1 MKKTSKWLALLLALA
16 LVLTA
21 CGGGGKDKKPAD
33 SNEATS
39 GSEENKGGDATIEKH
54 TDADTFVVGTV
65 EMNGDLINGFTNSS
79 YDVWAKTLLGN
90 YDGALSYATFY
101 SDFEGEWLEN
111 KTINAE
117 SPKRNEN
124 EDGSVTYTFKI
135 KDNLLWNDGEK
146 ITAKDYVFSYLFVN
160 SPAWKDLG
168 TTNASLGSELKGYD
182 AYSNGE
188 TKAHAGFRVIDDYTF
203 SVTISA
209 DYVPYF
215 YETSLVAVTPTPL
228 HRYAPNMDVVDTE
241 EGAAL
246 QVKEGFEITDEIKN
260 KMLEDQQ
267 KVIDAAKAEYE
278 KIKKE
283 YSEEDGVDI
292 KVYEE
297 LEPKLEALT
306 PDQYNEAKKAGKLED
321 GTEIK
326 DWTEIYD
333 AKVVVNEAEAK
344 LKEYQDNKDN
354 MDPYD
359 LLMTASALDVSQNY
373 RFAPDVTCGP
383 YNFKSMSN
391 GILTLT
397 KNDKFVGNEEG
408 KTPSI
413 QNVVLQTVN
422 QDLEVDLVLSGQ
434 IDLAPAVTL
443 AKDIEKAVEN
453 EESDK
458 PTVKTVSY
466 IRNGYGNMPFICD
479 MGPAQY
485 KGVRQAIISCL
496 DRNEFVQNIN
506 GGYGVVVNGGY
517 SVGQWEYVELQDKV
531 ESELKQWTLNIE
543 EGNKAL
549 DENSPYKFEADG
561 TTPWD
566 AAKAEKAYND
576 NKEAFDYWRYDAEG
590 NKLTVYHEGTTNN
603 DISDLIATQIPDNG
617 KRMGMEYIVNK
628 TDFATLLSHYY
639 NPDKSNPNAPVVFN
653 MATGF
658 DNPND
663 PFYSFHS
670 SKIGAGNKNRV
681 NDPELDKILEN
692 MRKSTP
698 EDRKVWLDGW
708 FEYQKWFND
717 NIPQIPLYCNK
728 YYDVTT
734 LRVEGL
740 ETSALWEWYYDIC
753 DVSLKAE

>member
-1 MKKTSKWLALLLALA
+1 MKKTSKWLALFLALA

-21 CGGGGKDKKPAD
+21 CGGKNNEKPAE
-33 SNEATS
+33 SKEAS
-39 GSEENKGGDATIEKH
+39 GNAEGKSGEDAKIENLTAD
-54 TDADTFVVGTV
+54 DTFVVGV
-65 EMNGDLINGFTNSS
+65 PEMNGDLINGFTNSS
-79 YDVWAKTLLGN
+79 YDVWSKTLLGN
-90 YDGALSYATFY
+90 YDSALSYAIYY
-101 SDFEGEWLEN
+101 SDFEGEWKEN
-111 KTINAE
+111 KTVNAE
-117 SPKRNEN
+117 EPKRVAND
-124 EDGSVTYTFKI
+124 DGSVTYTIKI
-135 KDNLLWNDGEK
+135 KDNLVWSDGEK
-146 ITAKDYVFSYLFVN
+146 ITAKDYVFTQLFVN

-168 TTNASLGSELKGYD
+168 ATNASAGSELKGYE
-182 AYSNGE
+182 AYSKGE
-188 TKAHAGFRVIDDYTF
+188 SKAHAGYRLIDDYTY
-203 SVTISA
+203 SITISK

-215 YETSLVAVTPTPL
+215 YEVALVAGTPTPL
-228 HRYAPNMDVVDTE
+228 HRYVPNMDVVDSE
-241 EGAAL
+241 EGAML
-246 QVKEGFEITDEIKN
+246 KVKDGFEITDEIKE
-260 KMLEDQQ
+260 KLLSDQQ
-267 KVIDAAKAEYE
+267 KMIDRAKKDYEDLKAEYA
-278 KIKKE
+278 K
-283 YSEEDGVDI
+283 EDGLDI

-306 PDQYNEAKKAGKLED
+306 PDQYKEAKKAGKLED

-326 DWTEIYD
+326 DWTKLFE
-333 AKVVVNEAEAK
+333 AKLVVNEDEAK
-344 LKEYQDNKDN
+344 LKEYQDNKDS

-359 LLMTASALDVSQNY
+359 LLMTASALDISQNY

-383 YNFKSMSN
+383 YKFKSMSN

-413 QNVVLQTVN
+413 NNVVLQTVN

-434 IDLAPAVTL
+434 IDLAPAQVL
-443 AKDIEKAVEN
+443 AKDIEKAVKN
-453 EESDK
+453 EESDN

-496 DRNEFVQNIN
+496 DRNEFVQNIT

-543 EGNKAL
+543 EGNKGL
-549 DENSPYKFEADG
+549 DNDSPYKFEADG
-561 TTPWD
+561 KTPWD
-566 AAKAEKAYND
+566 AKKAEEAYNS
-576 NKEAFDYWRYDAEG
+576 NKAGFDYWRYDAEG
-590 NKLTVYHEGTTNN
+590 NKLTVYHEGATNN

-663 PFYSFHS
+663 PFYQYHS
-670 SKIGAGNKNRV
+670 SRIGADNKNRV
-681 NDPELDKILEN
+681 NDPELDKILET

-698 EDRKVWLDGW
+698 EQRDIWLKGW
-708 FEYQKWFND
+708 MDFQKWFND
-717 NIPQIPLYCNK
+717 YIPQIPLYCNK

-734 LRVEGL
+734 LRVEGM

-753 DVSLKAE
+753 DISLKAK